1 MFSRKKFR
9 HNKANLSAGH
19 HFFSILRRSF
29 VGEKSRK
36 KLDVLDKKQSAP
48 FMRKKNVLRRKIF
61 QKRLEAFQEKLLL
74 FFHRIEIKS
83 QSRTTI
89 LFKNNCT
96 GCFAKT
102 QNEEFPTKKPKGLK
116 KFLLSSEC
124 VIFLRSKEICNEVDV
139 DVCCFR

>member
-1 MFSRKKFR
+1 ME
-9 HNKANLSAGH
+9 
-19 HFFSILRRSF
+19 
-29 VGEKSRK
+29 EKRTIEK
-36 KLDVLDKKQSAP
+36 
-48 FMRKKNVLRRKIF
+48 KIF

-74 FFHRIEIKS
+74 FFHRMEIKS

-139 DVCCFR
+139 GRRRLLFSVEKPTYMPLFTYSGLLWPWLRATKNNYHSNVRVSKKKN

>member
-1 MFSRKKFR
+1 MFWRKKAKCPFYEEEKR
-9 HNKANLSAGH
+9 TTEKNLSKTIGG
-19 HFFSILRRSF
+19 FSGK
-29 VGEKSRK
+29 VTT
-36 KLDVLDKKQSAP
+36 
-48 FMRKKNVLRRKIF
+48 
-61 QKRLEAFQEKLLL
+61 
-74 FFHRIEIKS
+74 FFHRMEIKS

-124 VIFLRSKEICNEVDV
+124 VVFLRSKEICNEVDV